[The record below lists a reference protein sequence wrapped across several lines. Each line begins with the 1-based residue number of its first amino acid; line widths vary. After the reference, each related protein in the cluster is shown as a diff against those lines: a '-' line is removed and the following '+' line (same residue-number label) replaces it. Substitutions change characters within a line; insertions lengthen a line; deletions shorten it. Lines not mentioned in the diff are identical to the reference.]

1 MKRTVLVI
9 GGGPAG
15 IMVAIRLRERG
26 YAVTLLEQQSEL
38 GGRLISPPE
47 SVEPTDAI
55 PSVVL
60 GCHKAT
66 LSLLK
71 RLGTAHQVRFSNQL
85 RFEFLLPGG
94 RLVSLHRAWLPGP
107 LHAIIGLAT
116 FRGLPFQDR
125 WRVLTFLERTWEGDP
140 ALPPDIESRTA
151 NDWLT
156 ELGQSEKALAHLW
169 SPLARFLLGDD
180 LTVVSAATLARV
192 LTHCFLSARHHAGLA
207 IPTGGI
213 RTMLLAPALEQLTKS
228 GATIRLGTSVNHIR
242 FDAHRV
248 TGIQLQSGNTLVADW
263 YVAALPHRRL
273 CSLLPES
280 ALTNYSYFEQLTRLT
295 DSPAVTVHLWM
306 DRALPAPRLVLLA
319 GRTYH
324 WIVSRAHGESGR
336 QGTLVSLVAT
346 GLSGLLDRPN
356 QDLLKSA
363 LEDIGHC
370 FPTAASINIVESR
383 IVRERQAF
391 LSLRPGTAS
400 MRPLPQSPF
409 PNLFLAGDWTDTG
422 LPATLESAIL
432 SGDRCAEAI
441 AATDQ

>member
-15 IMVAIRLRERG
+15 ITAALRLNERG

-38 GGRLISPPE
+38 GGRLISSPE
-47 SVEPTDAI
+47 SIDPTDAI

-71 RLGTAHQVRFSNQL
+71 TLGTAHHVRFSNRF
-85 RFEFLLPGG
+85 RFEFLLPGD
-94 RLVSLHRAWLPGP
+94 RLASLHRPWLPGP
-107 LHAIIGLAT
+107 LHAILGLAI
-116 FRGLPFQDR
+116 FRGLPLQDR
-125 WRVLTFLERTWEGDP
+125 WRILTFLERTWEGDP
-140 ALPPDIESRTA
+140 ELPPDLESLTA
-151 NDWLT
+151 NGWLT
-156 ELGQSEKALAHLW
+156 ELGQSEEARSHLW

-180 LTVVSAATLARV
+180 LMVVSAATLARM
-192 LTHCFLSARHHAGLA
+192 LTRCFLSARHHAGLA
-207 IPTGGI
+207 IPTRGI
-213 RTMLLAPALEQLTKS
+213 RSTLLAPASQRLAQS
-228 GATIRLGTSVNHIR
+228 GVIIRLGTSVNQIR
-242 FDAHRV
+242 FDAHRA

-306 DRALPAPRLVLLA
+306 GRALPAPRLILLA
-319 GRTYH
+319 GKTYH
-324 WIVSRAHGESGR
+324 WIISRADAESEGHR
-336 QGTLVSLVAT
+336 TLVSLVAT
-346 GLSGLLDRPN
+346 GLSGSLARSD

-363 LEDIGHC
+363 LDDIGDC
-370 FPTAASINIVESR
+370 FPTAASAKVVDYR
-383 IVRERQAF
+383 IVREPQAF

-400 MRPLPQSPF
+400 LRPLPQSPF

-432 SGDRCAEAI
+432 SGDRCVQAI
-441 AATDQ
+441 VATNQ

>member
-1 MKRTVLVI
+1 MKRTVLII

-15 IMVAIRLRERG
+15 ITAALRLSERG
-26 YAVTLLEQQSEL
+26 YAVTLLEQRREL
-38 GGRLISPPE
+38 GGRLISSPE
-47 SVEPTDAI
+47 SGEPPDAI
-55 PSVVL
+55 PSVLL

-71 RLGTAHQVRFSNQL
+71 RLGTAHQVRFSDHL

-94 RLVSLHRAWLPGP
+94 RLVSLHRPWLPGP
-107 LHAIIGLAT
+107 LHAILGLAT

-125 WRVLTFLERTWEGDP
+125 WRILTFLERTWEGDP
-140 ALPPDIESRTA
+140 ALPPDLESRTA

-156 ELGQSEKALAHLW
+156 ELGQSEEARSHLW

-192 LTHCFLSARHHAGLA
+192 LTRCFLSARHHAGLA

-213 RTMLLAPALEQLTKS
+213 GSMLLAPALEQLTKS

-242 FDAHRV
+242 FDAHQV

-263 YVAALPHRRL
+263 YVAALQHRHL
-273 CSLLPES
+273 CSLLPDS
-280 ALTNYSYFEQLTRLT
+280 ALTNYAYFEQLTRLT

-324 WIVSRAHGESGR
+324 WVISRADVESEGHR
-336 QGTLVSLVAT
+336 TLVSLVAT
-346 GLSGLLDRPN
+346 GLSGLLARSD

-363 LEDIGHC
+363 LDDIGDC
-370 FPTAASINIVESR
+370 FPTAASANIVDSR
-383 IVRERQAF
+383 IVREPQAF

-400 MRPLPQSPF
+400 IRPLPESPF

-432 SGDRCAEAI
+432 SGDRCSQAI
-441 AATDQ
+441 MATNQ